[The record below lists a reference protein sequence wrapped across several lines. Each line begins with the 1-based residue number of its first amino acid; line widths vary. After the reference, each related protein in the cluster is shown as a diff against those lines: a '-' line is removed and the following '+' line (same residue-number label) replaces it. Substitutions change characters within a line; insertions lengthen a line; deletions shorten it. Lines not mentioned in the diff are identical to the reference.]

1 MTDPAPAQP
10 LGAFGMPAGM
20 LLVPDDPGTADA
32 RASLAA
38 GRLPASWPEPLAL
51 HRLVHE
57 DRLAEA
63 LALAAGDDPF
73 STYHRWLLD
82 PSSESPEHV
91 RSALPAPLAPLV
103 DVVRHSL
110 GEGPAPR
117 ATDLDPEVA
126 VEVRALVLAAEATGA
141 LDAGRPADA
150 VSLLLEAA
158 ATGAPA
164 SPAAAAVL
172 RGNAGLL
179 AADLG
184 DTARAV
190 PALEAAAVSLAG
202 TDLAA
207 VRAQLLLRLGS
218 VHQEAATRAD
228 DPAPV
233 LQRAIGC
240 YFDGLQLVGEESE
253 PFLWASLTM
262 NLATAHLAVPMRTA
276 SDQLRVGI
284 ATQGLRAS
292 RRVFT
297 PEAYPV
303 QWSTATLNLANA
315 LVYAPSTHREDNL
328 AEAVELYE
336 EVLRSGVRDA
346 DPLGRARLLANQGNA
361 LAHLGAFAD
370 ARARL
375 VEARFVFEEHLD
387 HASVATVREV
397 LGEIARAEVS
407 DPDAEL
413 AELARQ
419 AEQMS
424 RMPRTEGAF
433 TSGMGVTVL
442 PAGAGDGPPPRPTVT
457 VVDAAT
463 RPTDRPEEHP

>member
-1 MTDPAPAQP
+1 MTEAPGPQP

-20 LLVPDDPGTADA
+20 LLLPEGIPEAVRDE
-32 RASLAA
+32 LVA
-38 GRLPASWPEPLAL
+38 GRLPEVWPTALEL

-57 DRLAEA
+57 DRLDEA
-63 LALAAGDDPF
+63 LSAAEGADPV
-73 STYHRWLLD
+73 SAYHRWLLD
-82 PSSESPEHV
+82 PSSAPAEQV
-91 RSALPAPLAPLV
+91 RSALPPSLAPVV

-110 GEGPAPR
+110 GEAAAPR
-117 ATDLDPEVA
+117 ASDLGTQVRP
-126 VEVRALVLAAEATGA
+126 EVRALVVAAEASDA
-141 LDAGRPADA
+141 LDSGSAMEAAG
-150 VSLLLEAA
+150 LLLDAA
-158 ATGAPA
+158 AVAGDAAPA
-164 SPAAAAVL
+164 ASAVL
-172 RGNAGLL
+172 RGNAGLV
-179 AADLG
+179 AADHG
-184 DTARAV
+184 DLDLAL
-190 PALEAAAVSLAG
+190 PALEEAVRALAG
-202 TDLAA
+202 THLGA
-207 VRAQLLLRLGS
+207 VRAQLLLRLGAI
-218 VHQEAATRAD
+218 HQETAAGAT
-228 DPAPV
+228 DPAPL

-240 YFDGLQLVGEESE
+240 YYDGLQLVGEDTE

-297 PEAYPV
+297 AEAFPV

-328 AEAVELYE
+328 TEAVDLYE
-336 EVLRSGVRDA
+336 EVLVSGVRDR
-346 DPLGRARLLANQGNA
+346 DPRGRARLLANQGNA

-387 HASVATVREV
+387 HDAVASVRSV
-397 LGEIARAEVS
+397 LDEIARTEVK

-413 AELARQ
+413 ADLARQ

-424 RMPRTEGAF
+424 RMPRPEGDF
-433 TSGMGVTVL
+433 TAGMGVSMM
-442 PAGAGDGPPPRPTVT
+442 PAAAAGEGPPPRPTVT
-457 VVDAAT
+457 VVDATT
-463 RPTDRPEEHP
+463 RPTERPEEGR